1 MSAPRWADF
10 IGSIT
15 KFSHLW
21 FVFNTIFFQGF
32 VAVTEKILEKPFCK
46 HGKHSDQ
53 LGHRLSDKQ
62 QRIDGKGDSC
72 PAEILCVTFYK
83 FSFLTIL
90 KFWFSFFSQGSISY
104 MNKMF
109 SWWTKSVLLVIVLV
123 NFIVPSDCSTS
134 SAGWWSSWWT
144 EVFSCWTFAC
154 DFFFL
159 QIHL

>member
-1 MSAPRWADF
+1 MSAPRRADF

-90 KFWFSFFSQGSISY
+90 KFWFSFFLKVQFHI
-104 MNKMF
+104 
-109 SWWTKSVLLVIVLV
+109 WTKCFLGEQKVFS
-123 NFIVPSDCSTS
+123 
-134 SAGWWSSWWT
+134 WWSSWWT
-144 EVFSCWTFAC
+144 LLFRATARPALLGDDHLGEQKCSLAELLHAT
-154 DFFFL
+154 FFL